1 MIKPL
6 VGFIGIGH
14 VGNPMC
20 HNILKGGY
28 CLTVCD
34 IRPEAYADLLAKGA
48 EQAATPAEVATKA
61 DIILLSLYN
70 SEVVEKVIFGD
81 NGITSVPVN
90 GKIVIDTSTGLPE
103 SSKALS
109 ARFSEKGGT
118 MLDMPLT
125 GGEIGAKA
133 GTLSFMIGGEK
144 AVFERALP
152 VIQTMGRDIIFCGP
166 SGSGMVV
173 KMANQMLITTF
184 FTAIVEAFNFVDL
197 HGVDLVSCFKA
208 IEHGSGQSRRL
219 DKFGAQYL
227 LNTLEQDASEIAHYK
242 GVFDKDLAYVLQQAD
257 HAGIPMPIAALSMR
271 LREVLPYTNSVEELL
286 TAWRSVLSGG
296 EMVPPAQV

>member
-1 MIKPL
+1 MTKPL

-28 CLTVCD
+28 RLTVCD
-34 IRPEAYADLLAKGA
+34 IRPEAHADLQAKGA
-48 EQAATPAEVATKA
+48 EVAATPAEVAANA
-61 DIILLSLYN
+61 DVILLSLYN
-70 SEVVEKVIFGD
+70 STVVEQVIFGD
-81 NGITSVPVN
+81 KGIASVPVD

-103 SSKALS
+103 SSKAF
-109 ARFSEKGGT
+109 AQRFSEKGGA

-125 GGEIGAKA
+125 GGETGAKA
-133 GTLSFMIGGEK
+133 GTLSFMIGGDK

-152 VIQTMGRDIIFCGP
+152 VIQTMGRDIVYCGMP
-166 SGSGMVV
+166 GSGMVV

-197 HGVDLVSCFKA
+197 HNVDLVSCFKA
-208 IEHGSGQSRRL
+208 IEHGSGKSRRL

-227 LNTLEQDASEIAHYK
+227 LHTLEQDASEIAHYK

-257 HAGIPMPIAALSMR
+257 HAGIPMPVAALSMR
-271 LREVLPYTNSVEELL
+271 LREVLPNSNSVEDLFV
-286 TAWRSVLSGG
+286 AWRNLLNEESPS
-296 EMVPPAQV
+296 

>member
-1 MIKPL
+1 MRKPL

-28 CLTVCD
+28 RLTVCD
-34 IRPEAYADLLAKGA
+34 IRPEAYADLQEKGA
-48 EQAATPAEVATKA
+48 EVAATPAEVAARA

-70 SEVVEKVIFGD
+70 SALVEQVIFGD

-103 SSKALS
+103 SSKAFA
-109 ARFSEKGGT
+109 ARFSENGGA

-125 GGEIGAKA
+125 GGETGAKA
-133 GTLSFMIGGEK
+133 GTLSFMIGGDK

-152 VIQTMGRDIIFCGP
+152 VIQTMGQDIIYCGLP
-166 SGSGMVV
+166 GSGMVV

-197 HGVDLVSCFKA
+197 HGVDLISCYKA

-227 LNTLEQDASEIAHYK
+227 LHTLAQDANEIAHYK
-242 GVFDKDLAYVLQQAD
+242 GVFDKDLAYVLQQAA

-271 LREVLPYTNSVEELL
+271 LREVMPNSNSVGDLF
-286 TAWRSVLSGG
+286 AVWREILKRETDHDST
-296 EMVPPAQV
+296 

>member
-1 MIKPL
+1 MAQPV

-28 CLTVCD
+28 ELIVCD
-34 IRPEAYADLLAKGA
+34 LRPEAYVDLMAKGA
-48 EQAATPAEVATKA
+48 QVGATPRDVAASA

-70 SEVVEKVIFGD
+70 SDVVEQVVFGA
-81 NGITSVPVN
+81 NGITSAGDIA

-103 SSKALS
+103 RSKEFA
-109 ARFSEKGGT
+109 ARLAGWGAA

-125 GGEIGAKA
+125 GGETGAKA
-133 GTLSFMIGGEK
+133 GTLSFMIGGDR
-144 AVFERALP
+144 AAFERALP
-152 VIQTMGRDIIFCGP
+152 VIGTMGRDIVYCGA

-184 FTAIVEAFNFVDL
+184 FTAIVEAFNFVDK

-208 IEHGSGQSRRL
+208 IVHGSGQSRRL

-227 LNTLEQDASEIAHYK
+227 LHTLEQDAREIAHYK
-242 GVFDKDLAYVLQQAD
+242 GVFDKDLAYVLEQAD
-257 HAGIPMPIAALSMR
+257 RQGIPMPIAELSMA
-271 LREVLPYTNSVEELL
+271 LRKVLPASNDVSELL
-286 TAWRSVLSGG
+286 EAWRGMLAEDSVA
-296 EMVPPAQV
+296 P

>member
-1 MIKPL
+1 MRKPL

-28 CLTVCD
+28 RLTVCD
-34 IRPEAYADLLAKGA
+34 IRPKAYADLQEKGA
-48 EQAATPAEVATKA
+48 EVAATPAEVAAKA

-70 SEVVEKVIFGD
+70 SALVEQVIFGD

-103 SSKALS
+103 SSKAFA
-109 ARFSEKGGT
+109 ARFSENGGA

-125 GGEIGAKA
+125 GGETGAKA
-133 GTLSFMIGGEK
+133 GTLSFMIGGDK

-152 VIQTMGRDIIFCGP
+152 VIQTMGQDIIYCGLP
-166 SGSGMVV
+166 GSGMVV

-197 HGVDLVSCFKA
+197 HGVDLISCFKA

-227 LNTLEQDASEIAHYK
+227 LHTLAQDANEIAHYK
-242 GVFDKDLAYVLQQAD
+242 GVFDKDLAYVLQQAA

-271 LREVLPYTNSVEELL
+271 LREVMPNSNSVGDLF
-286 TAWRSVLSGG
+286 AVWREILKRETDHDST
-296 EMVPPAQV
+296 

>member
-1 MIKPL
+1 VTKPS

-28 CLTVCD
+28 RLTVCD
-34 IRPEAYADLLAKGA
+34 LRPEAYADLVPLGA
-48 EQAATPAEVATKA
+48 EVGENPAAVAQAS

-70 SEVVEKVIFGD
+70 SNVVEEVVFGE
-81 NGITSVPVN
+81 NGITSEDVN

-103 SSKALS
+103 HSKAFA
-109 ARFSEKGGT
+109 ARLKEAGGD

-125 GGEIGAKA
+125 GGVIGAQA

-144 AVFERALP
+144 GVFDRALP
-152 VIQTMGRDIIFCGP
+152 VIETMGRDIVYCGP

-184 FTAIVEAFNFVDL
+184 FTAIVEAFAFVDA
-197 HGVDLVSCFKA
+197 HDVDLADCFRA
-208 IEHGSGQSRRL
+208 IVHGSGQSRRL

-227 LNTLEQDASEIAHYK
+227 LHTLDQDMDEFAHYK
-242 GVFDKDLAYVLQQAD
+242 GVFDKDLGYALEQAGHMGLD
-257 HAGIPMPIAALSMR
+257 MPVAELSMA
-271 LREVLPYTNSVEELL
+271 LRKVLPLSNSVDELL
-286 TAWRSVLSGG
+286 ASWRNLLA
-296 EMVPPAQV
+296 EK

>member
-1 MIKPL
+1 MSKPL

-28 CLTVCD
+28 RLTVCD
-34 IRPEAYADLLAKGA
+34 IRPQAYADLQEKGA
-48 EQAATPAEVATKA
+48 EVAATPAEVAAKA
-61 DIILLSLYN
+61 DVILLSLYN
-70 SEVVEKVIFGD
+70 STVVEQIVFGD
-81 NGITSVPVN
+81 KGITSVPVH

-103 SSKALS
+103 SSKAFA
-109 ARFSEKGGT
+109 ARLAEKGGA

-125 GGEIGAKA
+125 GGESGAKA
-133 GTLSFMIGGEK
+133 GTLSFMIGGNK

-152 VIQTMGRDIIFCGP
+152 VIQTMGRDIIYCGLP
-166 SGSGMVV
+166 GSGMVV

-197 HGVDLVSCFKA
+197 HGVDLANCFRA

-227 LNTLEQDASEIAHYK
+227 LHTLEQDANEIAHYK

-257 HAGIPMPIAALSMR
+257 HAGIPMPIATLSMR
-271 LREVLPYTNSVEELL
+271 LREVLPNSNSVDDLFA
-286 TAWRSVLSGG
+286 AWRGILKEENRS
-296 EMVPPAQV
+296 